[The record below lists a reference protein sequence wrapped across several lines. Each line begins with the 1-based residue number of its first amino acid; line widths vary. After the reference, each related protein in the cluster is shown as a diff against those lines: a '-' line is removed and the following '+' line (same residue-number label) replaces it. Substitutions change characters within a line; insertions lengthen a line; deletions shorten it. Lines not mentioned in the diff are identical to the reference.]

1 MPLDLEKQFTF
12 YGAYHHNPV
21 SPPTHTSNMRCCDTN
36 PSTPVF
42 YFYQVNIAIHITCVP
57 IIMLCMFQLATLTGP
72 LLPLPPSLTLPS
84 LPPNLGTL
92 AATLYALLYILMEPV
107 AGTLLSPFLLGGAM
121 LANHLTTTYGQTA
134 THYGLAIQVAAWIL
148 QFVGHGKFEGRAP
161 ALLDNL
167 VQAFFLAPFFVWLE
181 VLFGLGYRPQLKR
194 RIDER
199 VQVEIS
205 KFQEEK
211 KKTK

>member
-12 YGAYHHNPV
+12 YGAYHHNP
-21 SPPTHTSNMRCCDTN
+21 
-36 PSTPVF
+36 
-42 YFYQVNIAIHITCVP
+42 VNIAIHITCVP

-121 LANHLTTTYGQTA
+121 LANHLTTTYGRTA